1 MPDLT
6 QQAQPA
12 VEKLLKADESQ
23 LYEQLGIRAK
33 AMAQDPAKSG
43 SFEPE
48 VTYEAAQM
56 GFKEDVK
63 DFGQRLFKL
72 WSVEAYKLVCSTEA
86 EDQQTRT
93 DLLNAF
99 GVSETAVAALLASL
113 LVAQLG
119 VAPAIAAV
127 VAALII
133 KRFFRPAYQEFCVT
147 WKKSV
152 EGAES

>member
-43 SFEPE
+43 SFEPQ

-56 GFKEDVK
+56 GLKEDVK
-63 DFGQRLFKL
+63 DLGQRMFKL
-72 WSVEAYKLVCSTEA
+72 WNVQAYQVVCSTQVQ
-86 EDQQTRT
+86 DQQARN
-93 DLLNAF
+93 DMLNAF
-99 GVSETAVAALLASL
+99 GVNETAVAAVLASL

-119 VAPAIAAV
+119 LAPAIAAV
-127 VAALII
+127 VAALVI
-133 KRFFRPAYQEFCVT
+133 KLFFRPAYEEFCGA
-147 WKKSV
+147 WKKSA
-152 EGAES
+152 EGAG

>member
-6 QQAQPA
+6 QQAESA

-72 WSVEAYKLVCSTEA
+72 WNVEAYKLVCSAQA
-86 EDQQTRT
+86 ER
-93 DLLNAF
+93 
-99 GVSETAVAALLASL
+99 ALRSGCL
-113 LVAQLG
+113 
-119 VAPAIAAV
+119 
-127 VAALII
+127 
-133 KRFFRPAYQEFCVT
+133 RPAR
-147 WKKSV
+147 KKVS
-152 EGAES
+152 